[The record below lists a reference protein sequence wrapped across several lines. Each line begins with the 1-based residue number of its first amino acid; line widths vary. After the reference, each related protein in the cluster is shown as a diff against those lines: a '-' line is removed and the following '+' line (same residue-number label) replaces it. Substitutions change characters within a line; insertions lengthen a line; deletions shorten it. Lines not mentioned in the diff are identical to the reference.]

1 MDVKKCPNYGKWTML
16 ETPTGRECSKCGF
29 AVTAPINDGKGGK
42 GYQCPIYQCPIL
54 GIFPLSE
61 VIKTVETIDA
71 LLTDQTTKGKKE
83 GYSDAASVYE
93 AVYSDLKKKYGKL
106 ISDIESK
113 KTDLYITSDKGLIE
127 LEKLE
132 AERDR
137 LKAELKNKAE
147 DASETFNISASSIR
161 SSLSSGSSRFF
172 TSSSMWSHD
181 FRDSIIAKKKKERMQ
196 ARRDGYMEAKV
207 LYEEKISQLKD
218 QYRKTKADADIEL
231 SNCAN
236 RVSVLLNEIET
247 KLNEIETIKSQ
258 IADLK
263 IAMGD

>member
-1 MDVKKCPNYGKWTML
+1 MDVKKCPNCGKWTMF

-172 TSSSMWSHD
+172 ISSSMWSHD
-181 FRDSIIAKKKKERMQ
+181 FRDSIIVKKKKERMQ

-231 SNCAN
+231 SNYAN

>member
-1 MDVKKCPNYGKWTML
+1 MPSAGTSH
-16 ETPTGRECSKCGF
+16 TQATGRR
-29 AVTAPINDGKGGK
+29 
-42 GYQCPIYQCPIL
+42 
-54 GIFPLSE
+54 
-61 VIKTVETIDA
+61 
-71 LLTDQTTKGKKE
+71 
-83 GYSDAASVYE
+83 
-93 AVYSDLKKKYGKL
+93 YSDLKKKYEKL

-113 KTDLYITSDKGLIE
+113 RTDLDITSDKGLIE

-147 DASETFNISASSIR
+147 DASGIFNISASSIL

-172 TSSSMWSHD
+172 TSSSMWGYD

-196 ARRDGYMEAKV
+196 ARRDGYMEAKA

-218 QYRKTKADADIEL
+218 HYRKTKADADIKL
-231 SNCAN
+231 SNYAN
-236 RVSVLLNEIET
+236 RVSALLNEIET
-247 KLNEIETIKSQ
+247 VKFQ

-263 IAMGD
+263 IAMSD

>member
-1 MDVKKCPNYGKWTML
+1 MDVKKCPNCGKWTMF

-83 GYSDAASVYE
+83 GYSDAASEYE

-147 DASETFNISASSIR
+147 DASETFNISASSIL

>member
-1 MDVKKCPNYGKWTML
+1 MKKDEKIEML
-16 ETPTGRECSKCGF
+16 LQHS
-29 AVTAPINDGKGGK
+29 
-42 GYQCPIYQCPIL
+42 
-54 GIFPLSE
+54 PLLN

-71 LLTDQTTKGKKE
+71 LLKDPVKTIDALLTDQTTEDKKE
-83 GYSDAASVYE
+83 GYSDAASEYE
-93 AVYSDLKKKYGKL
+93 AVYSDLKKKYEKL

-113 KTDLYITSDKGLIE
+113 RTDLDITSDKGLIE

-147 DASETFNISASSIR
+147 DASGTFNISASSIR

-172 TSSSMWSHD
+172 TSSSMWGYD
-181 FRDSIIAKKKKERMQ
+181 FRDNSIERMQAIIERMQ
-196 ARRDGYMEAKV
+196 ARRDGYMEAKA

-218 QYRKTKADADIEL
+218 HYRKTKADADIKL
-231 SNCAN
+231 SNYAN
-236 RVSVLLNEIET
+236 RVSALLNEIET
-247 KLNEIETIKSQ
+247 NKFQ

-263 IAMGD
+263 LVMSD

>member
-1 MDVKKCPNYGKWTML
+1 MAVKKCPNCGKWTMF

-29 AVTAPINDGKGGK
+29 AVTAPIYDEKIEMLLK
-42 GYQCPIYQCPIL
+42 CCPWL
-54 GIFPLSE
+54 DL
-61 VIKTVETIDA
+61 IKTVETIDA

-147 DASETFNISASSIR
+147 DASETFNISASSIL

-196 ARRDGYMEAKV
+196 ARRDGYMEAKA

-218 QYRKTKADADIEL
+218 HYRKTKADADIEL
-231 SNCAN
+231 SNYAN

>member
-1 MDVKKCPNYGKWTML
+1 MDVKKCPNCGKWTMF

-147 DASETFNISASSIR
+147 DASETFNISVSSIL

-231 SNCAN
+231 SNYAN

>member
-1 MDVKKCPNYGKWTML
+1 MKKDEKIEML
-16 ETPTGRECSKCGF
+16 LQHS
-29 AVTAPINDGKGGK
+29 
-42 GYQCPIYQCPIL
+42 
-54 GIFPLSE
+54 PLLN

-71 LLTDQTTKGKKE
+71 LLTDQTTEDKKE
-83 GYSDAASVYE
+83 GYSDAASEYE
-93 AVYSDLKKKYGKL
+93 AVYSDLKKKYEKL

-113 KTDLYITSDKGLIE
+113 RTDLDITSDKGLIE

-147 DASETFNISASSIR
+147 DASGTFNISASSIR

-172 TSSSMWSHD
+172 TSSSMWGYD
-181 FRDSIIAKKKKERMQ
+181 FRDNSIERMQAIIERMQ
-196 ARRDGYMEAKV
+196 ARRDGYMEAKA

-218 QYRKTKADADIEL
+218 HYRKTKADADIKL
-231 SNCAN
+231 SNYAN
-236 RVSVLLNEIET
+236 RVSAL
-247 KLNEIETIKSQ
+247 LNEIETIKFQ

-263 IAMGD
+263 LVMSD

>member
-1 MDVKKCPNYGKWTML
+1 MAVKKCPNCGNWTMF

-29 AVTAPINDGKGGK
+29 AVTAPIYDEKIEMLL
-42 GYQCPIYQCPIL
+42 QCCPWL
-54 GIFPLSE
+54 DL
-61 VIKTVETIDA
+61 IKTVKTIDA

-83 GYSDAASVYE
+83 GYSDAASEYE
-93 AVYSDLKKKYGKL
+93 AVYSDLKKKYEKL

-113 KTDLYITSDKGLIE
+113 RTDLDIKSDKGLIE

-137 LKAELKNKAE
+137 LKAELKNKVE
-147 DASETFNISASSIR
+147 DASGTFNISASSLR

-172 TSSSMWSHD
+172 TSSSMWGHD

-196 ARRDGYMEAKV
+196 ARRDGYMEAKA

-218 QYRKTKADADIEL
+218 HYRKTKADADIKL
-231 SNCAN
+231 SNYAN
-236 RVSVLLNEIET
+236 RVSTL
-247 KLNEIETIKSQ
+247 LNEIETIKFQ

-263 IAMGD
+263 LAMGD

>member
-1 MDVKKCPNYGKWTML
+1 MDVKKCPNCGNWTMF
-16 ETPTGRECSKCGF
+16 ETPTGHECSKCGF

-42 GYQCPIYQCPIL
+42 GYQCPIW

-83 GYSDAASVYE
+83 GYSDAASEYE
-93 AVYSDLKKKYGKL
+93 AVYSDLKKKYEKL

-113 KTDLYITSDKGLIE
+113 RTDLYITSDKGLIE

-147 DASETFNISASSIR
+147 DAQETFNISASSIR

-196 ARRDGYMEAKV
+196 ARRDGYMEAKA

-218 QYRKTKADADIEL
+218 HYRKTKADEDIKL
-231 SNCAN
+231 SNYAN
-236 RVSVLLNEIET
+236 RISVLLNEIET
-247 KLNEIETIKSQ
+247 TLNEIETIKSQ

>member
-1 MDVKKCPNYGKWTML
+1 MF

-29 AVTAPINDGKGGK
+29 AVTAPIYDEKIEMLL
-42 GYQCPIYQCPIL
+42 QCCPWL
-54 GIFPLSE
+54 DL
-61 VIKTVETIDA
+61 IKTVKTIDA

-83 GYSDAASVYE
+83 GYSDAASEYE
-93 AVYSDLKKKYGKL
+93 AVYSDLKKKYEKL

-113 KTDLYITSDKGLIE
+113 RTDLDITSDKGLIE

-137 LKAELKNKAE
+137 LKAELKNKVE
-147 DASETFNISASSIR
+147 DASGTFNISASSLR

-172 TSSSMWSHD
+172 TSSSMWGHD

-196 ARRDGYMEAKV
+196 ARRDGYMEAKA

-218 QYRKTKADADIEL
+218 HYRKTKADADIKL
-231 SNCAN
+231 SNYAN
-236 RVSVLLNEIET
+236 RVSTL
-247 KLNEIETIKSQ
+247 LNEIETIKFQ

-263 IAMGD
+263 LAMGD

>member
-1 MDVKKCPNYGKWTML
+1 MAVKKCPNCGNWTML

-29 AVTAPINDGKGGK
+29 AVTAPIYDEKIEMLL
-42 GYQCPIYQCPIL
+42 QCCPWL
-54 GIFPLSE
+54 DL
-61 VIKTVETIDA
+61 IKTVETIDA

-83 GYSDAASVYE
+83 GYSDAASEYE
-93 AVYSDLKKKYGKL
+93 AVYSDLKKKYEKL
-106 ISDIESK
+106 ILDIESK
-113 KTDLYITSDKGLIE
+113 RTDLDITSDKGLIE

-137 LKAELKNKAE
+137 LKAELKNKVE
-147 DASETFNISASSIR
+147 DASGTFNISASSLR

-172 TSSSMWSHD
+172 TSSSMWGHD

-196 ARRDGYMEAKV
+196 ARRDGYMEAKA

-218 QYRKTKADADIEL
+218 HYRKTKADADIKL
-231 SNCAN
+231 SNYAN
-236 RVSVLLNEIET
+236 RVFAL
-247 KLNEIETIKSQ
+247 LNEIETIKFQ

-263 IAMGD
+263 LAMGD

>member
-1 MDVKKCPNYGKWTML
+1 MDVKKCPNCGNWTMF
-16 ETPTGRECSKCGF
+16 ETPTGHECSKCGF

-42 GYQCPIYQCPIL
+42 GYQCPIL

-137 LKAELKNKAE
+137 LKV
-147 DASETFNISASSIR
+147 
-161 SSLSSGSSRFF
+161 
-172 TSSSMWSHD
+172 
-181 FRDSIIAKKKKERMQ
+181 KK
-196 ARRDGYMEAKV
+196 
-207 LYEEKISQLKD
+207 
-218 QYRKTKADADIEL
+218 
-231 SNCAN
+231 
-236 RVSVLLNEIET
+236 
-247 KLNEIETIKSQ
+247 
-258 IADLK
+258 
-263 IAMGD
+263 

>member
-1 MDVKKCPNYGKWTML
+1 MAVKKCPNCGNWTMF

-29 AVTAPINDGKGGK
+29 AITAPIYDEKIEMLL
-42 GYQCPIYQCPIL
+42 QCCPWL
-54 GIFPLSE
+54 DL
-61 VIKTVETIDA
+61 IKTVKTIDA

-83 GYSDAASVYE
+83 GYSDAASEYE
-93 AVYSDLKKKYGKL
+93 AVYSDLKKKYEKL

-113 KTDLYITSDKGLIE
+113 RTDLDITSDKGLIE

-137 LKAELKNKAE
+137 LKAELKNKVE
-147 DASETFNISASSIR
+147 DASGTFNISASSLR

-172 TSSSMWSHD
+172 TSSSMWGHD

-196 ARRDGYMEAKV
+196 ARRDGYMEAKA

-218 QYRKTKADADIEL
+218 HYRKTKADADIKL
-231 SNCAN
+231 SNYAN
-236 RVSVLLNEIET
+236 RVSTL
-247 KLNEIETIKSQ
+247 LNEIETIKFQ

-263 IAMGD
+263 LAMGD

>member
-1 MDVKKCPNYGKWTML
+1 MAVKKCPNCGKWTMF
-16 ETPTGRECSKCGF
+16 ETQTGCECSKCGF

-42 GYQCPIYQCPIL
+42 GYQCPIL

-83 GYSDAASVYE
+83 GYSDAASEYE
-93 AVYSDLKKKYGKL
+93 AVYSDLKKKYEKL

-113 KTDLYITSDKGLIE
+113 KTDLDITRDKGLIE

-132 AERDR
+132 AERDW

-147 DASETFNISASSIR
+147 DASGTFNISVSSIL

-196 ARRDGYMEAKV
+196 ARRDGYMEAKA

-218 QYRKTKADADIEL
+218 HYRKTKEDADIKL
-231 SNCAN
+231 SNYAN

-247 KLNEIETIKSQ
+247 IKFQ

>member
-1 MDVKKCPNYGKWTML
+1 MAVKKCPNCGNWTMF
-16 ETPTGRECSKCGF
+16 ETPTGRVCSKCGF
-29 AVTAPINDGKGGK
+29 AVTAPIYDKETEMIL
-42 GYQCPIYQCPIL
+42 QCCPWL
-54 GIFPLSE
+54 CCPWLDL
-61 VIKTVETIDA
+61 IKTVKTIDA

-83 GYSDAASVYE
+83 GYSDAASKYE
-93 AVYSDLKKKYGKL
+93 AVYSDLKKKYEKL

-147 DASETFNISASSIR
+147 DASKTFNIPASSIL

-172 TSSSMWSHD
+172 TSSSMWGHDHD
-181 FRDSIIAKKKKERMQ
+181 FRDSIIAKEEKKRMQ
-196 ARRDGYMEAKV
+196 ARRDGYMEAKAI
-207 LYEEKISQLKD
+207 YEEKISQLKD
-218 QYRKTKADADIEL
+218 HYRKTKADADIKL
-231 SNCAN
+231 SNSAN
-236 RVSVLLNEIET
+236 RFSALLNEIET
-247 KLNEIETIKSQ
+247 TLNEIETIKSQ

>member
-1 MDVKKCPNYGKWTML
+1 MDVKKCPNCGKWTMF

-29 AVTAPINDGKGGK
+29 TVTAPINDGKGGK

-54 GIFPLSE
+54 GIFPISE

-231 SNCAN
+231 SNYAN

>member
-1 MDVKKCPNYGKWTML
+1 MGLFDFGDIFGSM
-16 ETPTGRECSKCGF
+16 
-29 AVTAPINDGKGGK
+29 IKGPSIVSNPGTS
-42 GYQCPIYQCPIL
+42 I
-54 GIFPLSE
+54 SD

-71 LLTDQTTKGKKE
+71 LLTDQTTEGKKE
-83 GYSDAASVYE
+83 GYSDAASEYE
-93 AVYSDLKKKYGKL
+93 AVYSDLKKKYEKL

-113 KTDLYITSDKGLIE
+113 RTDLDITSDKGLIE

-147 DASETFNISASSIR
+147 DASGTFNISASSIL
-161 SSLSSGSSRFF
+161 SSLSSGSSGFF
-172 TSSSMWSHD
+172 TSSSMWGYD

-196 ARRDGYMEAKV
+196 ARRDGYMEAKA

-218 QYRKTKADADIEL
+218 HYRKTKADADIKL
-231 SNCAN
+231 SNYAN
-236 RVSVLLNEIET
+236 RVSALLNEIET
-247 KLNEIETIKSQ
+247 VKFQ

-263 IAMGD
+263 LAMSD

>member
-1 MDVKKCPNYGKWTML
+1 MAVKKCPNCGNWTMF

-29 AVTAPINDGKGGK
+29 AVTAPIYDEKIEMLL
-42 GYQCPIYQCPIL
+42 QCCPWL
-54 GIFPLSE
+54 DL
-61 VIKTVETIDA
+61 IKTVKTIDA

-83 GYSDAASVYE
+83 GYSDAASEYE
-93 AVYSDLKKKYGKL
+93 AVYSDLKKKYEKL

-113 KTDLYITSDKGLIE
+113 RTDLDITSDKGLIE

-137 LKAELKNKAE
+137 LKAELKNKVE
-147 DASETFNISASSIR
+147 DASGTFNISASSLR

-172 TSSSMWSHD
+172 TSSSMWGHD

-196 ARRDGYMEAKV
+196 ARRDGYMEAKA

-218 QYRKTKADADIEL
+218 HYRKIKADADIKL
-231 SNCAN
+231 SNYAN
-236 RVSVLLNEIET
+236 RVSTL
-247 KLNEIETIKSQ
+247 LNEIETIKFQ

-263 IAMGD
+263 LAMGD

>member
-1 MDVKKCPNYGKWTML
+1 MDVKKCPNCGKWTML

-207 LYEEKISQLKD
+207 LYEEK
-218 QYRKTKADADIEL
+218 
-231 SNCAN
+231 N
-236 RVSVLLNEIET
+236 
-247 KLNEIETIKSQ
+247 
-258 IADLK
+258 
-263 IAMGD
+263 

>member
-1 MDVKKCPNYGKWTML
+1 MDVKKCPNCGKRTMF

-147 DASETFNISASSIR
+147 DASKTFNISASSIL

>member
-1 MDVKKCPNYGKWTML
+1 MAVKKCPNCGKWTMF

-147 DASETFNISASSIR
+147 DASETFNISASSIL

>member
-1 MDVKKCPNYGKWTML
+1 MAVKKCPNCGNWTMF
-16 ETPTGRECSKCGF
+16 EIPTGRECSKCGF
-29 AVTAPINDGKGGK
+29 AVTAPIYDEKIEMLL
-42 GYQCPIYQCPIL
+42 QCCPWL
-54 GIFPLSE
+54 DL
-61 VIKTVETIDA
+61 IKTVKTIDV

-83 GYSDAASVYE
+83 GYSDAASEYE
-93 AVYSDLKKKYGKL
+93 AVYSDLKKKYEKL

-113 KTDLYITSDKGLIE
+113 RTDLDITSDKGLIE

-137 LKAELKNKAE
+137 LKAELKNKVE
-147 DASETFNISASSIR
+147 DASGTFNISASSLR

-172 TSSSMWSHD
+172 TSSSMWGHD

-196 ARRDGYMEAKV
+196 ARRDGYMEAKA

-218 QYRKTKADADIEL
+218 HYRKTKADADIKL
-231 SNCAN
+231 SNYAN
-236 RVSVLLNEIET
+236 RVSTL
-247 KLNEIETIKSQ
+247 LNEIETIKFQ

-263 IAMGD
+263 LAMGD

>member
-1 MDVKKCPNYGKWTML
+1 MDVKKCPNCGKWTML

-147 DASETFNISASSIR
+147 DASETFNISDSSIL

>member
-1 MDVKKCPNYGKWTML
+1 MDVKKCPNCGKWTMF

-106 ISDIESK
+106 ISDIKSK

-147 DASETFNISASSIR
+147 DASETFNISASSIL

-236 RVSVLLNEIET
+236 RVSVLLNEIEI

>member
-1 MDVKKCPNYGKWTML
+1 MAVKKCPNCGNWTMF

-29 AVTAPINDGKGGK
+29 AVTAPIYDEKIEMLL
-42 GYQCPIYQCPIL
+42 QCCPWL
-54 GIFPLSE
+54 DL
-61 VIKTVETIDA
+61 IKTVKTIDA

-83 GYSDAASVYE
+83 GYSDAASEYE
-93 AVYSDLKKKYGKL
+93 AVYSDLKKKYEKL

-113 KTDLYITSDKGLIE
+113 RTDLDITSDKGLIE

-137 LKAELKNKAE
+137 LKAELKNKVE
-147 DASETFNISASSIR
+147 DASGTFNISASSLR

-172 TSSSMWSHD
+172 TSSSMWGHD

-196 ARRDGYMEAKV
+196 ARRDGYMEAKA

-218 QYRKTKADADIEL
+218 HYRKTKADADIKL
-231 SNCAN
+231 SNYAN
-236 RVSVLLNEIET
+236 RVSTL
-247 KLNEIETIKSQ
+247 LNEIETIKFQ

-263 IAMGD
+263 LAIGD

>member
-1 MDVKKCPNYGKWTML
+1 MAVKKCPNCGNWTMF

-29 AVTAPINDGKGGK
+29 AVTAPIYDEKIEMLL
-42 GYQCPIYQCPIL
+42 QCCPWIDL
-54 GIFPLSE
+54 
-61 VIKTVETIDA
+61 IKTVKTIDA

-83 GYSDAASVYE
+83 GYSDAASEYE
-93 AVYSDLKKKYGKL
+93 AVYSDLKKKYEKL

-113 KTDLYITSDKGLIE
+113 RTDLDITSDKGLIE

-137 LKAELKNKAE
+137 LKAELKNKVE
-147 DASETFNISASSIR
+147 DASGTFSISASSLR

-172 TSSSMWSHD
+172 TSSSMWGHD

-196 ARRDGYMEAKV
+196 ARRDGYMEAKA

-218 QYRKTKADADIEL
+218 YYRKTKADADIKL
-231 SNCAN
+231 SNYAN
-236 RVSVLLNEIET
+236 RVSTL
-247 KLNEIETIKSQ
+247 LNEIETIKFQ

-263 IAMGD
+263 LAMGD

>member
-1 MDVKKCPNYGKWTML
+1 MF

-147 DASETFNISASSIR
+147 DASETFNISVSSVL

-231 SNCAN
+231 SNYAN

>member
-1 MDVKKCPNYGKWTML
+1 MDVKKCPNCGKWTML

-236 RVSVLLNEIET
+236 RVSALLNEIET

>member
-1 MDVKKCPNYGKWTML
+1 MF

-42 GYQCPIYQCPIL
+42 GYQCPIL

-147 DASETFNISASSIR
+147 DASETFNISVSSIL

-231 SNCAN
+231 SNYAN

>member
-1 MDVKKCPNYGKWTML
+1 MDVKKCPNCGKWTMF

-147 DASETFNISASSIR
+147 DASGTFNISASSILC
-161 SSLSSGSSRFF
+161 SLSSGSSRFF
-172 TSSSMWSHD
+172 TSSAIWGYD

-196 ARRDGYMEAKV
+196 ARRDGYMEAKA

-218 QYRKTKADADIEL
+218 RCRKTKADADIEL
-231 SNCAN
+231 SNYAN
-236 RVSVLLNEIET
+236 RVSALLKEIET
-247 KLNEIETIKSQ
+247 TKLE

>member
-1 MDVKKCPNYGKWTML
+1 MF

-29 AVTAPINDGKGGK
+29 AVTAPINDGK

-83 GYSDAASVYE
+83 GYSDAASEYE

-147 DASETFNISASSIR
+147 DASETFNISASSIL

>member
-1 MDVKKCPNYGKWTML
+1 MDVKKCPNCGKWTML

>member
-1 MDVKKCPNYGKWTML
+1 MDVKKCPNCGKWTMF

-231 SNCAN
+231 SNYAN

-263 IAMGD
+263 IAMSD

>member
-1 MDVKKCPNYGKWTML
+1 ML

-147 DASETFNISASSIR
+147 DASGTFNISASSIR